1 MTATGWAA
9 ATRAT
14 ALCGALLVVAVV
26 AAPMALADDAALNGT
41 FRAQSNGEWATTN
54 DVYHDE
60 ATTRS
65 TWKIAMT
72 CTNDV
77 VCAGQVTSDAGWTA
91 KITTTNGEYDVQR
104 ELPNWEQCVDGRT
117 YTGHQRYRFF
127 PVDTR
132 GMVLPGSNFFAGFDH
147 TKGDSGD
154 CSRNERLEVELPFRL
169 EKIDEAA
176 D

>member
-1 MTATGWAA
+1 MTATQRTTIRRLGVLYG
-9 ATRAT
+9 T
-14 ALCGALLVVAVV
+14 LLMVAVFCAP
-26 AAPMALADDAALNGT
+26 AARADNAALNGT
-41 FRAQSNGEWATTN
+41 FIAQSNGEWATTN

-60 ATTRS
+60 ASIRS
-65 TWKIAMT
+65 TWTIAMT

-91 KITTTNGEYDVQR
+91 NILTTNGEYVVKR
-104 ELPNWEQCVDGRT
+104 ELPDWERCADGRT
-117 YTGHQRYRFF
+117 FTGHQRYRFF
-127 PVDTR
+127 PVDE
-132 GMVLPGSNFFAGFDH
+132 GGSVLPGSPVFAGFDH

-169 EKIDEAA
+169 EKIGEVA

>member
-1 MTATGWAA
+1 VTAAAYSA

-14 ALCGALLVVAVV
+14 ALGGALVVVAVV
-26 AAPMALADDAALNGT
+26 SGPTALADNAALNGK
-41 FRAQSNGEWATTN
+41 FVAQSNGEWATTN

-60 ATTRS
+60 ATVRS
-65 TWKIAMT
+65 IWTIAMT

-91 KITTTNGEYDVQR
+91 NIITTNGEYVVKR
-104 ELPNWEQCVDGRT
+104 ELPNWEQCSDGRT
-117 YTGHQRYRFF
+117 FTGHQRYRFF
-127 PVDTR
+127 PVDA
-132 GMVLPGSNFFAGFDH
+132 GGSVLPGSPVFAGFDH

-169 EKIDEAA
+169 EKIDAAA